1 MDIHLPS
8 RLLRLVLLASLL
20 AGCADQT
27 SLMVEVTSS
36 DLVVPDDVDELRFEV
51 RSATGRSIDRRFS
64 ISGAWPHSLAVLPA
78 SSSDGAVVLT
88 VTGLSGGAPVVRR
101 VLETAFVSG
110 LERRVEVRL
119 ERACLGV
126 QCGEGVDCVAGV
138 CGGGVSDG
146 GVDGGMEIRDGGVDG
161 GASDAGTDD
170 AGAADGGRSDGGA
183 MDGGSIDGGSID
195 GGHDGGRADDA
206 GSTDGGG
213 DTPLPCTSAACP
225 IRISE
230 LATRGPASALD
241 EFVELYNP
249 SSSAYSLDGVEL
261 YYASSSGVASR
272 RLPLTSAA
280 IIAPRG
286 FFLLAAEDFAGPTPD
301 LSERWT
307 QGFADA
313 GGSVELR
320 AGGERV
326 DLIGWGT
333 ATVAEGSP
341 ITPAISSS
349 AGTAGASYERKAR
362 ASSTAASM
370 ASGGAD
376 ATAGNG
382 HDSGDNAS
390 DVVIRTTRQ
399 PQNGSSPAEP

>member
-8 RLLRLVLLASLL
+8 RLLRLVLLSSLL

-146 GVDGGMEIRDGGVDG
+146 GVDAGVRDGGVD
-161 GASDAGTDD
+161 ASTEIP
-170 AGAADGGRSDGGA
+170 DGGL
-183 MDGGSIDGGSID
+183 DGGS
-195 GGHDGGRADDA
+195 DDA
-206 GSTDGGG
+206 GSRDGGATDHDAGLDGGG
-213 DTPLPCTSAACP
+213 DVDGGSADG
-225 IRISE
+225 
-230 LATRGPASALD
+230 GPASPRLLFTEYVEGSSNNKALEVQNLGGASFD
-241 EFVELYNP
+241 LTRCTLQRYSNGSITPFPIPLTGSVAAGGFHVVCHASIAVTTGCDQLTSSLNHNGDDALALVCDGAATPLDSFGRIGGTSAWTGGGISSEDHVLTRRCGAGPDTNP
-249 SSSAYSLDGVEL
+249 DDAFDPSVQWQGVEWPTTGEP
-261 YYASSSGVASR
+261 AV
-272 RLPLTSAA
+272 
-280 IIAPRG
+280 
-286 FFLLAAEDFAGPTPD
+286 LLAGLGT
-301 LSERWT
+301 
-307 QGFADA
+307 
-313 GGSVELR
+313 R
-320 AGGERV
+320 A
-326 DLIGWGT
+326 
-333 ATVAEGSP
+333 P
-341 ITPAISSS
+341 CP
-349 AGTAGASYERKAR
+349 
-362 ASSTAASM
+362 
-370 ASGGAD
+370 
-376 ATAGNG
+376 
-382 HDSGDNAS
+382 
-390 DVVIRTTRQ
+390 
-399 PQNGSSPAEP
+399 

>member
-1 MDIHLPS
+1 MNDTLPS

-110 LERRVEVRL
+110 LQRRVEVRL

-161 GASDAGTDD
+161 GASDAGSAD
-170 AGAADGGRSDGGA
+170 AG
-183 MDGGSIDGGSID
+183 
-195 GGHDGGRADDA
+195 
-206 GSTDGGG
+206 T
-213 DTPLPCTSAACP
+213 
-225 IRISE
+225 
-230 LATRGPASALD
+230 
-241 EFVELYNP
+241 
-249 SSSAYSLDGVEL
+249 
-261 YYASSSGVASR
+261 
-272 RLPLTSAA
+272 
-280 IIAPRG
+280 
-286 FFLLAAEDFAGPTPD
+286 
-301 LSERWT
+301 
-307 QGFADA
+307 ADA
-313 GGSVELR
+313 GGDMDGGGSDGGPRDGGPADAGPADAGGDDAGGDDSPRLLFTEYVEGSSNNKALEIQNLASASFDLTRCTLQRYSNGSTTPFPIPLTGSIAAGGFHVVCHASIAVTTGCDQLTSSLNHNGDDALVLACDGAATPIDSFGRIGATSMWTGGGISSEDHVLTRRCGAGPDTNPNDAFDPSVEWQ
-320 AGGERV
+320 G
-326 DLIGWGT
+326 
-333 ATVAEGSP
+333 VAWP
-341 ITPAISSS
+341 
-349 AGTAGASYERKAR
+349 
-362 ASSTAASM
+362 TAA
-370 ASGGAD
+370 D
-376 ATAGNG
+376 PVVLLAGL
-382 HDSGDNAS
+382 
-390 DVVIRTTRQ
+390 
-399 PQNGSSPAEP
+399 GSRAPCP